1 MSSITLN
8 PRGGHFGD
16 GEGAIGFF
24 FFLVA
29 GFFVGVAFLVG
40 LALAV
45 GVAVAFTV
53 ADADAD
59 ADAEGDG
66 VGVGV
71 GVDVAAT
78 PCAGTSARQ
87 SPKTSAV
94 RFIDHSI

>member
-8 PRGGHFGD
+8 PTGGHFGD

-45 GVAVAFTV
+45 GVALAFTV
-53 ADADAD
+53 ADAD

-66 VGVGV
+66 VGV
-71 GVDVAAT
+71 DVAAK

-87 SPKTSAV
+87 SPKTNAA

>member
-40 LALAV
+40 LAFAV

-59 ADAEGDG
+59 AEGD
-66 VGVGV
+66 GVGV

>member
-1 MSSITLN
+1 MSFITLN

-16 GEGAIGFF
+16 GEGGIG

-59 ADAEGDG
+59 AE
-66 VGVGV
+66 GVGV

-87 SPKTSAV
+87 SPKTNAA

>member
-8 PRGGHFGD
+8 PTGGHFGD
-16 GEGAIGFF
+16 GEGGIGF

-45 GVAVAFTV
+45 GVALAFTV
-53 ADADAD
+53 ADADA
-59 ADAEGDG
+59 EGD
-66 VGVGV
+66 GVGV

-87 SPKTSAV
+87 SPKTNAA

>member
-8 PRGGHFGD
+8 PTGGHFGD
-16 GEGAIGFF
+16 GEGGIGF

-45 GVAVAFTV
+45 GVALAFTV
-53 ADADAD
+53 ADADA
-59 ADAEGDG
+59 EG
-66 VGVGV
+66 VG
-71 GVDVAAT
+71 VAAT

-87 SPKTSAV
+87 SPKTNAA

>member
-40 LALAV
+40 LAFAV

-59 ADAEGDG
+59 ADAEG
-66 VGVGV
+66 V

-78 PCAGTSARQ
+78 PCAGTSARL
-87 SPKTSAV
+87 SPKTNAA

>member
-8 PRGGHFGD
+8 PRGGHFGE

-53 ADADAD
+53 ADADA
-59 ADAEGDG
+59 EGD
-66 VGVGV
+66 

>member
-8 PRGGHFGD
+8 PTGGHFGD

-59 ADAEGDG
+59 AEG
-66 VGVGV
+66 VG
-71 GVDVAAT
+71 VAAT

>member
-8 PRGGHFGD
+8 PRGGHFGE

-59 ADAEGDG
+59 AE
-66 VGVGV
+66 GVGV

>member
-8 PRGGHFGD
+8 PRGGHFGE

-45 GVAVAFTV
+45 GVALAFTV

-66 VGVGV
+66 VGV
-71 GVDVAAT
+71 DVAAK

-87 SPKTSAV
+87 SPKTNAA

>member
-1 MSSITLN
+1 
-8 PRGGHFGD
+8 
-16 GEGAIGFF
+16 
-24 FFLVA
+24 
-29 GFFVGVAFLVG
+29 
-40 LALAV
+40 
-45 GVAVAFTV
+45 VAVAFTV

-59 ADAEGDG
+59 AE
-66 VGVGV
+66 GVGV

>member
-16 GEGAIGFF
+16 GEGAMGFF

-40 LALAV
+40 LAFAV

-59 ADAEGDG
+59 AE
-66 VGVGV
+66 GVGV

>member
-8 PRGGHFGD
+8 PTGGHFGD
-16 GEGAIGFF
+16 GEGGIGF

-45 GVAVAFTV
+45 GVALAFTV
-53 ADADAD
+53 ADAD

-66 VGVGV
+66 VGV
-71 GVDVAAT
+71 DVAAK
-78 PCAGTSARQ
+78 PRAGTSARQ
-87 SPKTSAV
+87 SPKTNAA

>member
-8 PRGGHFGD
+8 PRGGHFGE

-53 ADADAD
+53 ADAE
-59 ADAEGDG
+59 ADAE
-66 VGVGV
+66 GV
-71 GVDVAAT
+71 GVDVAAK

>member
-8 PRGGHFGD
+8 PRGGHFGE

-24 FFLVA
+24 FFLVD

-45 GVAVAFTV
+45 GVALAFTV
-53 ADADAD
+53 ADAD

-66 VGVGV
+66 VGV
-71 GVDVAAT
+71 DVAAK

-87 SPKTSAV
+87 SPKTNAA

>member
-8 PRGGHFGD
+8 PRGGHFGE

-59 ADAEGDG
+59 AE
-66 VGVGV
+66 GVGV

-87 SPKTSAV
+87 SPKTNAA

>member
-8 PRGGHFGD
+8 PTGGHFGD
-16 GEGAIGFF
+16 GEGGIGF

-45 GVAVAFTV
+45 GVALAFTV

-66 VGVGV
+66 VGV
-71 GVDVAAT
+71 DVAGK

-87 SPKTSAV
+87 SPKTNAA